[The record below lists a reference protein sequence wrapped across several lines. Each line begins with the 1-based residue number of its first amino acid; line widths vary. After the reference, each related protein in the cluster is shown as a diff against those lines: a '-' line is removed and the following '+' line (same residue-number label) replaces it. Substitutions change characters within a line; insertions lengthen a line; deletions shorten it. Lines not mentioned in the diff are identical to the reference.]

1 MDSRAIEEEK
11 IMTSLINQAT
21 KRFYFDTPQ
30 TDKLQAF
37 AIPNTTGMLTSATF
51 TNTSGQPSKITITL
65 NGADI
70 LFDYEVSAG
79 ANEVVPFNI
88 VLEAGDI
95 VYIKQSVT
103 NAVNVSLNGSIG

>member
-1 MDSRAIEEEK
+1 M
-11 IMTSLINQAT
+11 MTFYNQSA

-37 AIPNTTGMLTSATF
+37 TVQHQTGMLTSATF
-51 TNTSGQPSKITITL
+51 TNTADQPSKITITL

-70 LFDYEVSAG
+70 LYDYEVAAG

-88 VLEAGDI
+88 VLQAGDI
-95 VYIKQSVT
+95 VYIKQSVA
-103 NAVNVSLNGSIG
+103 NAVNVSLNGSVG

>member
-1 MDSRAIEEEK
+1 
-11 IMTSLINQAT
+11 MTSLINQSA
-21 KRFYFDTPQ
+21 KCFYFDTPQ

-37 AIPNTTGMLTSATF
+37 AVQNNTGMLISATF
-51 TNTSGQPSKITITL
+51 TNTSDQPSKITVTL

-70 LFDYEVSAG
+70 LYDYEVVAR

-95 VYIKQSVT
+95 VYIKQSVA
-103 NAVNVSLNGSIG
+103 NAVNVSLNGSVG

>member
-1 MDSRAIEEEK
+1 
-11 IMTSLINQAT
+11 MTTFYNQSA

-30 TDKLQAF
+30 TEKLQAF
-37 AIPNTTGMLTSATF
+37 AVQDTTGMLTSATF
-51 TNTSGQPSKITITL
+51 TNTSDQSSKITITL

-70 LFDYEVSAG
+70 LYDYEVGAG

-95 VYIKQSVT
+95 IYIKQSVA

>member
-1 MDSRAIEEEK
+1 
-11 IMTSLINQAT
+11 MTSLINQTT

-37 AIPNTTGMLTSATF
+37 SVQNVTGMLTSATF
-51 TNTSGQPSKITITL
+51 TNTNTEPSKITITL

-70 LFDYEVSAG
+70 LYDYEVAAG
-79 ANEVVPFNI
+79 TNEVLPFNI

-95 VYIKQSVT
+95 VYIKQSIA

>member
-1 MDSRAIEEEK
+1 MSSI
-11 IMTSLINQAT
+11 INQAV

-30 TDKLQAF
+30 TEKLQAF
-37 AIPNTTGMLTSATF
+37 ALNGGTGMLNYGTF
-51 TNTSGQPSKITITL
+51 TNTSDQPSKITITL

-70 LFDYEVSAG
+70 LYDYEVAAG

-95 VYIKQSVT
+95 LYIKQSLA

>member
-1 MDSRAIEEEK
+1 
-11 IMTSLINQAT
+11 MTTFYNQSA

-37 AIPNTTGMLTSATF
+37 SAQYQTGVLTSATF
-51 TNTSGQPSKITITL
+51 TNTSTEPSKITITL

-70 LFDYEVSAG
+70 LYDYEVAAG

-95 VYIKQSVT
+95 VYIKQTVA
-103 NAVNVSLNGSIG
+103 NAVNVSLNGSVG

>member
-1 MDSRAIEEEK
+1 
-11 IMTSLINQAT
+11 MTTFYNQSA

-37 AIPNTTGMLTSATF
+37 TVQHQTGMLTSATF
-51 TNTSGQPSKITITL
+51 TNTSAEASKITLTL

-70 LFDYEVSAG
+70 LYDYEVAAG

-88 VLEAGDI
+88 VLQNGDI
-95 VYIKQSVT
+95 VYIKQSVA
-103 NAVNVSLNGSIG
+103 NAVNVSLNGSVG

>member
-1 MDSRAIEEEK
+1 
-11 IMTSLINQAT
+11 MTTFLNQEA

-37 AIPNTTGMLTSATF
+37 SVNIGIGTLTSATF
-51 TNTSGQPSKITITL
+51 TNTSLEDSAVTITL

-70 LFDYEVSAG
+70 LYDYTVKAG

-88 VLEAGDI
+88 VLESGDI
-95 VYIKQSVT
+95 VYIKQSVA

>member
-1 MDSRAIEEEK
+1 
-11 IMTSLINQAT
+11 MTYLLNQTT

-30 TDKLQAF
+30 IDKLQAF
-37 AIPNTTGMLTSATF
+37 TIKNGTGLLNYGTF
-51 TNTSGQPSKITITL
+51 TNTSTEDSAVTITL

-70 LFDYEVSAG
+70 LYERTIKAG
-79 ANEVVPFNI
+79 ANEVIPFNI

-95 VYIKQSVT
+95 VYIKQSVA

>member
-1 MDSRAIEEEK
+1 
-11 IMTSLINQAT
+11 MTYILNQTT

-37 AIPNTTGMLTSATF
+37 TVKNATGMLTSATF
-51 TNTSGQPSKITITL
+51 TNTAEQPSKITITL

-70 LFDYEVSAG
+70 LYDYEVAAG

-88 VLEAGDI
+88 VLEDGDI
-95 VYIKQSVT
+95 VYIKQSVA
-103 NAVNVSLNGSIG
+103 NAVNVSLNGSVG

>member
-1 MDSRAIEEEK
+1 
-11 IMTSLINQAT
+11 MTTYYNQNS

-37 AIPNTTGMLTSATF
+37 SLTNPLGVLTGGTF
-51 TNTSGQPSKITITL
+51 TNTSSEDSSVTITL

-70 LFDYEVSAG
+70 LYNYTVKAG

-88 VLEAGDI
+88 VLEVGDI
-95 VYIKQSVT
+95 VYIKQSVA
-103 NAVNVSLNGSIG
+103 NAVNVSLNGSVG

>member
-1 MDSRAIEEEK
+1 
-11 IMTSLINQAT
+11 MTLPLINQSA

-30 TDKLQAF
+30 TEKLQAF
-37 AIPNTTGMLTSATF
+37 AVQNTTGMLTSATF
-51 TNTSGQPSKITITL
+51 TNTSDQPSKITITL

-70 LFDYEVSAG
+70 LYDYEVSAG
-79 ANEVVPFNI
+79 SNEVVPFNI

-103 NAVNVSLNGSIG
+103 NAVNVSLNGSVG

>member
-1 MDSRAIEEEK
+1 
-11 IMTSLINQAT
+11 MTTPLSNQSL

-30 TDKLQAF
+30 IDKLQAF
-37 AIPNTTGMLTSATF
+37 MCNGTTGMLTSATF
-51 TNTSGQPSKITITL
+51 TNTSDQPSKITITL

-70 LFDYEVSAG
+70 LFDYEVAAG
-79 ANEVVPFNI
+79 TNEVLPFNI

-95 VYIKQSVT
+95 VYIKQSVA

>member
-1 MDSRAIEEEK
+1 
-11 IMTSLINQAT
+11 MTYLLNQTT

-37 AIPNTTGMLTSATF
+37 IMQNSTGMLNYGTF
-51 TNTSGQPSKITITL
+51 TNTNAEDSAVTITL

-70 LFDYEVSAG
+70 LFEYIVKSG

-88 VLEAGDI
+88 VLQAGDI
-95 VYIKQSVT
+95 VYIKQSVA
-103 NAVNVSLNGSIG
+103 NAVNVSLNGSVG

>member
-1 MDSRAIEEEK
+1 
-11 IMTSLINQAT
+11 MTSLNNQTT

-37 AIPNTTGMLTSATF
+37 TINNVTGMLTSATF
-51 TNTSGQPSKITITL
+51 TNTSEQSSKITITL

-70 LFDYEVSAG
+70 LYDYEVVAG

-88 VLEAGDI
+88 VLENGDI
-95 VYIKQSVT
+95 VYIKQSVA

>member
-1 MDSRAIEEEK
+1 
-11 IMTSLINQAT
+11 MTTPIINQAT

-37 AIPNTTGMLTSATF
+37 SIQNATGMLTSATF
-51 TNTSGQPSKITITL
+51 TNTSDQPSKITITL
-65 NGADI
+65 NSADI
-70 LFDYEVSAG
+70 LYDYEVATG

-88 VLEAGDI
+88 ALETGDI
-95 VYIKQSVT
+95 VYIKQSIA

>member
-1 MDSRAIEEEK
+1 MY
-11 IMTSLINQAT
+11 MNHVT

-37 AIPNTTGMLTSATF
+37 AVQNNTGMLTSATF
-51 TNTSGQPSKITITL
+51 TNTSTEPSKITVTL

-70 LFDYEVSAG
+70 LFNYEVAAG
-79 ANEVVPFNI
+79 TNEVVPFNI

-95 VYIKQSVT
+95 VYIKQSVA

>member
-1 MDSRAIEEEK
+1 
-11 IMTSLINQAT
+11 MTTFYNQSA

-37 AIPNTTGMLTSATF
+37 TVQHQTGMLTSATF
-51 TNTSGQPSKITITL
+51 TNTSDQSSEITITL

-70 LFDYEVSAG
+70 LYDYEVAAG
-79 ANEVVPFNI
+79 ANEVIPFNI
-88 VLEAGDI
+88 VLQAGDI
-95 VYIKQSVT
+95 VYIKQSVA

>member
-1 MDSRAIEEEK
+1 
-11 IMTSLINQAT
+11 MTALINQSA

-37 AIPNTTGMLTSATF
+37 TINNGTGMFTSATF
-51 TNTSGQPSKITITL
+51 TNTSGQLSKITITL

-70 LFDYEVSAG
+70 LYDYEVVGG

-95 VYIKQSVT
+95 VYIKQSVA

>member
-1 MDSRAIEEEK
+1 
-11 IMTSLINQAT
+11 MTTFLNQQA

-37 AIPNTTGMLTSATF
+37 TVQHQTGMLTSATF
-51 TNTSGQPSKITITL
+51 TNTSDQPSKITITL

-70 LFDYEVSAG
+70 LFDYEVAAG
-79 ANEVVPFNI
+79 TNEVLPFNI

-95 VYIKQSVT
+95 VYIKQSVA
-103 NAVNVSLNGSIG
+103 NAVNVSLNGSVG

>member
-1 MDSRAIEEEK
+1 
-11 IMTSLINQAT
+11 MTAVINQLV

-37 AIPNTTGMLTSATF
+37 TIQNAGGLLNYGTF
-51 TNTSGQPSKITITL
+51 TNTSNEDSSVTITL

-70 LFDYEVSAG
+70 LYNYIVKAG

-88 VLEAGDI
+88 VLEAGDV
-95 VYIKQSVT
+95 VYIKQSVA
-103 NAVNVSLNGSIG
+103 NAVNVSLNGSVG

>member
-1 MDSRAIEEEK
+1 
-11 IMTSLINQAT
+11 MTYLMNQTT

-37 AIPNTTGMLTSATF
+37 TVQNSTGMLTSATF
-51 TNTSGQPSKITITL
+51 TNTSDQPSKITITL

-70 LFDYEVSAG
+70 LFDYEVAAG
-79 ANEVVPFNI
+79 ANEIVPFNI
-88 VLEAGDI
+88 VLQAGDI

-103 NAVNVSLNGSIG
+103 NAVNVSLNGSVG

>member
-1 MDSRAIEEEK
+1 
-11 IMTSLINQAT
+11 MTTFYNQSA

-37 AIPNTTGMLTSATF
+37 TLQHQTGMLTSATF
-51 TNTSGQPSKITITL
+51 TNTSAEPSKITITL

-70 LFDYEVSAG
+70 LYDYEVSAG

-88 VLEAGDI
+88 VLESGDI
-95 VYIKQSVT
+95 VYIKQSVA
-103 NAVNVSLNGSIG
+103 NAVNVSLNGSVG

>member
-1 MDSRAIEEEK
+1 
-11 IMTSLINQAT
+11 MTTFYNQSA

-37 AIPNTTGMLTSATF
+37 AMQHNTGMLTSATL
-51 TNTSGQPSKITITL
+51 TNTSTEPSKITITL

-70 LFDYEVSAG
+70 LFDYEVAVST
-79 ANEVVPFNI
+79 NEVLPFNI

-95 VYIKQSVT
+95 VYIKQSVA
-103 NAVNVSLNGSIG
+103 NAVNVSLNGSVG

>member
-1 MDSRAIEEEK
+1 
-11 IMTSLINQAT
+11 MTYLLNQTT

-30 TDKLQAF
+30 TEKLQAF
-37 AIPNTTGMLTSATF
+37 VMQNSTGMLNYGTF
-51 TNTSGQPSKITITL
+51 TNTSVEDSAVTITL

-70 LFDYEVSAG
+70 LFEYVVKSG

-95 VYIKQSVT
+95 VYIKQSVA

>member
-1 MDSRAIEEEK
+1 
-11 IMTSLINQAT
+11 MTTFYNQSA

-37 AIPNTTGMLTSATF
+37 TVQNSTGVLIDGTF
-51 TNTSGQPSKITITL
+51 TNTGSEDSKITITL

-70 LFDYEVSAG
+70 LFDYEVAAG
-79 ANEVVPFNI
+79 ANEVVPFNV
-88 VLEAGDI
+88 VLQAGDI
-95 VYIKQSVT
+95 VYIKQSVA

>member
-1 MDSRAIEEEK
+1 
-11 IMTSLINQAT
+11 MTSLINQTT

-30 TDKLQAF
+30 TEKLQAF
-37 AIPNTTGMLTSATF
+37 SLQNGTGLLNYGTF
-51 TNTSGQPSKITITL
+51 TNTSAEDSDVTITL

-70 LFDYEVSAG
+70 LYNYTVKVG

-95 VYIKQSVT
+95 VYIKQSVA